1 MLTALTHRPRSRGC
15 SPHYIESSPPSN
27 LIVASI
33 LLVGA
38 DTALLEGI
46 AQALASAGHQALTA
60 TSLAEASFVATA
72 VPPLLAVID
81 RSLLINATELR
92 GFGLAPRGA
101 IVVFG
106 DPVTP
111 LPGALRRAVLAEL
124 QLPLERARLTAL
136 AAHVEERARRTGRDV
151 VAETPPDSRPAL

>member
-1 MLTALTHRPRSRGC
+1 MLTELTHQLHSRGC
-15 SPHYIESSPPSN
+15 SPHYIESSPPTN

-46 AQALASAGHQALTA
+46 TQALASAGHQVHTA
-60 TSLAEASFVATA
+60 ASLAEASFVATA
-72 VPPLLAVID
+72 APPLLAVID
-81 RSLLINATELR
+81 RSLLLSASDLR
-92 GFGLAPRGA
+92 GLGLAPRGA

-106 DPVTP
+106 DPTTP

-124 QLPLERARLTAL
+124 RLPLERARLTAL
-136 AAHVEERARRTGRDV
+136 AAHVEARAQDRGRD
-151 VAETPPDSRPAL
+151 AKPTPPESRPAY